1 MKQHA
6 HRSGRD
12 MRVALAAVLG
22 VALLAACTEP
32 ERPVVAQEPT
42 AATTCVLDGMLLA
55 DFPGPKGQIHYDKGA
70 PEFFCDTFELLASY
84 LVPEQQRRVR
94 AVFTQ
99 DMAKADW
106 KKPVGSW
113 IDARSAFYVFG
124 SDMQG
129 SMGPT
134 AASFARREDAAA
146 FARQHGG
153 KVVPF
158 EEITPTMVSLDGG
171 VIRDEKM

>member
-1 MKQHA
+1 MHVTLSA
-6 HRSGRD
+6 
-12 MRVALAAVLG
+12 ALGLS
-22 VALLAACTEP
+22 LLAACTQP
-32 ERPVVAQEPT
+32 EQPVAAREPT
-42 AATTCVLDGMLLA
+42 SATTCVLDGMLLA
-55 DFPGPKGQIHYDKGA
+55 DFPGPKGQIHYDKGD
-70 PEFFCDTFELLASY
+70 PEFFCDTFELLAIY
-84 LVPEQQRRVR
+84 LAPEEKKRVR

-106 KKPVGSW
+106 KRPVGNW
-113 IDARSAFYVFG
+113 IDARSAFYVFD
-124 SDMQG
+124 SDMKG

-153 KVVPF
+153 KVVRF
-158 EEITPTMVSLDGG
+158 EEITLAMVSLDGG